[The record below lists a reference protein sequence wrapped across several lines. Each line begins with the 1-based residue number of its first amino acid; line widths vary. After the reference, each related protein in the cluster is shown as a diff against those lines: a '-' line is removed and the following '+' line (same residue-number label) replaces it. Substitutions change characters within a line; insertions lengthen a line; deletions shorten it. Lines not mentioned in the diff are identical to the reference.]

1 MRLEILSYKLKFDLI
16 LETWLVRDEH
26 QNATIRK
33 VRRIFSNGAC
43 SNKTYLS
50 GHVMGLLELIDRT
63 KETEK
68 GNDYFCF
75 ILNFNVTVLDNHLIL
90 RILWLGIY
98 LYE

>member
-16 LETWLVRDEH
+16 LETWLVREEH

-33 VRRIFSNGAC
+33 VTRIFSNGAC
-43 SNKTYLS
+43 SNKI

-75 ILNFNVTVLDNHLIL
+75 ILNFNKVTVLDNHLIL
-90 RILWLGIY
+90 IIY